1 MSSSQFVLNVILF
14 MVIFTIALDLKT
26 DNFIRVAKNP
36 LPMAA
41 GLIAQF
47 LLLPVGTFIATLF
60 LDLPANIEAGM
71 MLVASCPCGGISNF
85 VTHYSGGNTALALS
99 LIYWRWS

>member
-36 LPMAA
+36 LPISA
-41 GLIAQF
+41 GLWAIWHNTSGLVLAQ
-47 LLLPVGTFIATLF
+47 LLRVRATRL
-60 LDLPANIEAGM
+60 LKPG
-71 MLVASCPCGGISNF
+71 
-85 VTHYSGGNTALALS
+85 
-99 LIYWRWS
+99 